1 MYDMRHIIFH
11 ITYVTRHIVREVN
24 GNPSF
29 DSAYCDDSI
38 VTIKIQNMQKWHIR
52 EKPKQKICQSHC
64 TVTNVSL

>member
-1 MYDMRHIIFH
+1 MRHIIFH
-11 ITYVTRHIVREVN
+11 ITYVTRHIVRDVN

-52 EKPKQKICQSHC
+52 KKPNNRKYVSHI
-64 TVTNVSL
+64 VL